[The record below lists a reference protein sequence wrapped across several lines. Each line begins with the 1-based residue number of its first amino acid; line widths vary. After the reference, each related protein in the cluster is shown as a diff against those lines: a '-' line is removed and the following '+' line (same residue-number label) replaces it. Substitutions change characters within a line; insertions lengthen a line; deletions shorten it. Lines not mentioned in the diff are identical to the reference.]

1 MGCSQLVTLKIPG
14 APASRGITMVDF
26 SNLFV
31 NNAKSAVN
39 IDLQHVGGW
48 MTSCRF
54 GNYKIFTTKRAIEFV
69 NSAGITSIPGISS
82 NTFDH
87 FWYQS
92 SAITDWGVKDVIG
105 KNLWFEDVAIWDLQ
119 VSDDGNGVGSGHSA
133 SFTPYCGPIFVKGGI
148 MMYYNLQNNAP
159 KGKVRFIDSYTT
171 LQSNSW
177 QYYEEATYAQLP
189 GSLTGSRVYVFAHG
203 LGYAPKWIDVVP
215 KSDDAM
221 SSPIRW
227 AWDTI
232 NIIVTFMGTPP
243 PPESKGNLNNVKF
256 QWRAS
261 LT

>member
-1 MGCSQLVTLKIPG
+1 MLQKVKYVLLIPIQRYSLIVG
-14 APASRGITMVDF
+14 NTMKK
-26 SNLFV
+26 L
-31 NNAKSAVN
+31 
-39 IDLQHVGGW
+39 
-48 MTSCRF
+48 
-54 GNYKIFTTKRAIEFV
+54 
-69 NSAGITSIPGISS
+69 
-82 NTFDH
+82 
-87 FWYQS
+87 
-92 SAITDWGVKDVIG
+92 
-105 KNLWFEDVAIWDLQ
+105 
-119 VSDDGNGVGSGHSA
+119 
-133 SFTPYCGPIFVKGGI
+133 
-148 MMYYNLQNNAP
+148 
-159 KGKVRFIDSYTT
+159 
-171 LQSNSW
+171 
-177 QYYEEATYAQLP
+177 TYAQLP